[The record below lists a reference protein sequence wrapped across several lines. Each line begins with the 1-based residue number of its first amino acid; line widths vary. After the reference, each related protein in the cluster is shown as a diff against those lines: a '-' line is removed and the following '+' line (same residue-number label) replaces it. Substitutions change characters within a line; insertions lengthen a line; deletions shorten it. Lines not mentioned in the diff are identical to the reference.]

1 MELHLLLPGIVLGC
15 IRDIVLIT
23 IPKLPCTCLD
33 RITRDLVSFSVA
45 ENWALGLGQSLGKHR
60 TAGALELWWSAMFRW
75 WKKTGSMALME
86 IHFRKVNIVRICWF
100 KTSKYLLCQAR
111 GLQPMLEEIPS
122 PWSLGCVEAIVGE
135 ETILFF
141 MFNKIWYDD
150 PEWL

>member
-1 MELHLLLPGIVLGC
+1 MELHLLLPGTVLGC

-23 IPKLPCTCLD
+23 IPKVPCACLD
-33 RITRDLVSFSVA
+33 RITRDLVSFPVA
-45 ENWALGLGQSLGKHR
+45 ENWAPGPRSVIGQAPDGGSLG
-60 TAGALELWWSAMFRW
+60 
-75 WKKTGSMALME
+75 ALMVDPLVE
-86 IHFRKVNIVRICWF
+86 KDRINGSDGNPFQEGQYPENLLIF
-100 KTSKYLLCQAR
+100 KTSKHLLCQAR

-150 PEWL
+150 PE